1 MKNMFKKTFCAAS
14 VFAIAGVLGGCTVE
28 CPKKRGVMH
37 QPRHPEYVQPVEVME
52 SDTIIVYQTYED
64 ADVNHLYA
72 KMYTHSSHGGESKMG
87 YIKFR
92 ETEDGLKMMV
102 DLKDM
107 RPNVPYSVRLYKC
120 GSCHNDVRC
129 CNANKAMNIKL
140 PILKTGA
147 SGHLKE
153 TYMIH
158 GLDASRLDGAN
169 VYLERD
175 GGYKAG
181 WGKLEK

>member
-1 MKNMFKKTFCAAS
+1 MQTITINMQRIQHTSIEYYAYA
-14 VFAIAGVLGGCTVE
+14 VNNAGNSGNFPQLLTE
-28 CPKKRGVMH
+28 K
-37 QPRHPEYVQPVEVME
+37 ES